1 MVMLMGSRAP
11 LDMSRLGI
19 VHGSGKPIKLIDST
33 MRKIIPIGARY
44 PFVTLAINE
53 LTVLTNIMNRD
64 AAVNLRK

>member
-1 MVMLMGSRAP
+1 MEAESQSSL
-11 LDMSRLGI
+11 LTT
-19 VHGSGKPIKLIDST
+19 LISST